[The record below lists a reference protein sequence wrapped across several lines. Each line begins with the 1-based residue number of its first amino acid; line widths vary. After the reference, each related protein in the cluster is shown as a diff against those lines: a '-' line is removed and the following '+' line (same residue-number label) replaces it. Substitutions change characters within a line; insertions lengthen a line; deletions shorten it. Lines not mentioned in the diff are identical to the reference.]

1 MVKKLT
7 ALVLAL
13 LALAGGAAAQN
24 DPESAFAGIF
34 RGKLPG
40 VYPYKYNGTYYW
52 DRKEFQQGDVCYNGR
67 MYRDVSLNID
77 ACKGELQV
85 RPMEKATAVVVFT
98 DQVAWFTMG
107 GKSFVNLQY
116 LGWKDA
122 PEGFFEVIR
131 DGETPLLRQ
140 VEKTLRFDGTN
151 GGASQ
156 IGYTDPDFNPSIPN
170 FFMLRETF
178 YALEQGKLVKINRR
192 NLNRR
197 LQAPAGNPTLNID
210 QAVWHSHSDI
220 VPTGK
225 VAEANLPGTGIGLPD
240 GYFSE
245 VQQDTVVVQYVDNP
259 LLATYRNK
267 VYSVGNPAMNKG
279 NGAIIPSLK
288 SGSINMILA
297 GMSSTAERRETI
309 DFTDPYLESDL
320 AFLIRAENLPAGNS
334 ASNPASYQDLL
345 NLFNG
350 KSLVCQSGVV
360 GDDIIEDYFVSAEG
374 VSINHS
380 SPLPT
385 YPLAA
390 LDVQQGISFAMP
402 AELPVVEAMA
412 NLEGL
417 AVLYCDYSFLS
428 EGDLEGLKVNIGIK
442 KGNDELRNDLNA
454 SLGRLSQ
461 ARRSEMMGAAS
472 QRSAA

>member
-1 MVKKLT
+1 MSKRIFVLGLAMLGVAALNLT
-7 ALVLAL
+7 ACGGNAVDNSTLVIGMECAYQPFNWTQSTSNEFTLPID
-13 LALAGGAAAQN
+13 GTS
-24 DPESAFAGIF
+24 EFADGYDIA
-34 RGKLPG
+34 
-40 VYPYKYNGTYYW
+40 VSKYLSE
-52 DRKEFQQGDVCYNGR
+52 D
-67 MYRDVSLNID
+67 LN
-77 ACKGELQV
+77 
-85 RPMEKATAVVVFT
+85 RPV
-98 DQVAWFTMG
+98 
-107 GKSFVNLQY
+107 
-116 LGWKDA
+116 
-122 PEGFFEVIR
+122 VIR
-131 DGETPLLRQ
+131 R
-140 VEKTLRFDGTN
+140 
-151 GGASQ
+151 
-156 IGYTDPDFNPSIPN
+156 
-170 FFMLRETF
+170 
-178 YALEQGKLVKINRR
+178 INWDD
-192 NLNRR
+192 L
-197 LQAPAGNPTLNID
+197 
-210 QAVWHSHSDI
+210 
-220 VPTGK
+220 
-225 VAEANLPGTGIGLPD
+225 
-240 GYFSE
+240 
-245 VQQDTVVVQYVDNP
+245 
-259 LLATYRNK
+259 
-267 VYSVGNPAMNKG
+267 
-279 NGAIIPSLK
+279 IPSLQ

-374 VSINHS
+374 VTINHS

-461 ARRSEMMGAAS
+461 TRRSEMMGAAS